1 VQVMKK
7 YSQLTEDEQLAL
19 QKNFLQEPD
28 SFYEKAEMDQLRQA
42 LLRTPEERFFIMTR
56 LMKLNRMLSK
66 AKITHKPSFLDNKD

>member
-1 VQVMKK
+1 MKK

-19 QKNFLQEPD
+19 QKNFLQEQD
-28 SFYEKAEMDQLRQA
+28 SFYEKEEMDQLRQA

-66 AKITHKPSFLDNKD
+66 SKITHRPSFPDNKD